1 MKLLFKTEI
10 EDSEELKE
18 LLGFIDVD
26 IKIKNLIPDLRTA
39 TNDVIDLIGAE
50 IYQKAVELYNEGEI
64 SPENKEFIY
73 SVRYPIAI
81 NAYRLLAPS
90 NDIAHTNNGRKMRT
104 DSNEK
109 LPFEWMIDRDNQAL
123 EKRYYRALDD
133 LIKFLDRQPPGELLE
148 LWKSSTAFKSSHD
161 LFVRTVDEFD
171 KVFVIQSRL
180 LLIKLSTGLEDCEQY
195 DIRPIIG
202 SQKFNSL
209 KEKVKSSAAITD
221 EKDLLLLKL
230 IRKATVFS
238 ALAWA
243 MTRFSIQLLPEG
255 ILQHYTSDRETTQSK
270 KPALKSEP
278 IAAQQAFE
286 SDKAKVLREIQDLVR
301 PEPIAQPQNDV
312 MPGLNYGDKYFST

>member
-1 MKLLFKTEI
+1 MELLFKTDI

-26 IKIKNLIPDLRTA
+26 LKIKNLIPDLRTA
-39 TNDVIDLIGAE
+39 TNEVIDLIGRE
-50 IYQKAVELYNEGEI
+50 IYQKAVDLYNDGEI
-64 SPENKEFIY
+64 QTENKEFIY

-123 EKRYYRALDD
+123 EKRYYRGLDD
-133 LIKFLDRQPPGELLE
+133 LIKFLDSQPQGELLD
-148 LWKSSTAFKSSHD
+148 LWRSSAAFKASHD

-171 KVFVIQSRL
+171 KVFMIRSRL
-180 LLIKLSTGLEDCEQY
+180 LLIKLSPGLEDCEQY

-202 SQKFNSL
+202 LAKFNSL
-209 KEKVKSSAAITD
+209 KEKIKSSENIVD
-221 EKDLLLLKL
+221 EKDLQLLKL

-238 ALAWA
+238 ALAWS

-255 ILQHYTSDRETTQSK
+255 VLQHYTSDRQTTQSK
-270 KPALKSEP
+270 KPSLKSEP
-278 IAAQQAFE
+278 IAAKEAFE
-286 SDKAKVLREIQDLVR
+286 EDKAKNLREIQDFIL
-301 PEPIAQPQNDV
+301 PEPTIQPDKDI
-312 MPGLNYGDKYFST
+312 MPDFNYGDKYFST